1 MWLGLVLM
9 HFPTSTAPRSLKH
22 HVDVYTTS
30 TGDLDRLQMGVF
42 RPSAGEAEELHR
54 NEYQN

>member
-1 MWLGLVLM
+1 MWLGLVLT

-30 TGDLDRLQMGVF
+30 TGDLDRLQMEVF

-54 NEYQN
+54 NE